1 MFFKYVYLEIKV
13 GWFLIGI
20 IFISERLMKYI
31 IEIYFIV
38 NYFENRVIYFVE

>member
-1 MFFKYVYLEIKV
+1 MFFKYFYLEIKV